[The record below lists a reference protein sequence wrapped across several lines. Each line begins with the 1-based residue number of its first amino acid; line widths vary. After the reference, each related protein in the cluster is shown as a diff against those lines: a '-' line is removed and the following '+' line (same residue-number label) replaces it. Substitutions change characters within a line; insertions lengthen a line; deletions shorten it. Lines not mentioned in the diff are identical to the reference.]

1 MDIEV
6 NNLSFEYIKN
16 NETLKNVSFKFSSGD
31 IIAVLGVNGA
41 GKSTLIKCLGSI
53 YKPKSGQILI
63 GEKNLTSLN
72 SNEKARLISYVPQSI
87 SFPDFSVF
95 DSILIGRKPY
105 INVEPKE
112 EDYKIISN
120 AITSLGLDHLAFK
133 NVNQISGGEKQ
144 KVAIARALVQSS
156 SVILFDEPTSSLDV
170 KNQLEAINLIKRIVK
185 ENNLIAF
192 VVIHDI
198 NLALKLANKFLLLK
212 EGQVFDKGDLSI
224 ITESNLD
231 SLYGV
236 STKIYENN
244 NQKFVIFDN

>member
-6 NNLSFEYIKN
+6 NNLAFEYTKN
-16 NETLKNVSFKFSSGD
+16 NETLKDVSFKFSSGD
-31 IIAVLGVNGA
+31 IVAVLGVNGA

-53 YKPKSGQILI
+53 YKPKGGQII
-63 GEKNLTSLN
+63 IDDKNLSLLKP
-72 SNEKARLISYVPQSI
+72 NEKARLISYVPQNI

-105 INVEPKE
+105 INIEPTKD
-112 EDYKIISN
+112 DYKIISDTIN
-120 AITSLGLDHLAFK
+120 SLGLEHLVFK
-133 NVNQISGGEKQ
+133 NVNEISGGEKQ

-170 KNQLEAINLIKRIVK
+170 KNQLEVINLIKRVVK

-212 EGQVFDKGDLSI
+212 DGQVFNKGDLSI
-224 ITESNLD
+224 ITEPNLD

-236 STKIYENN
+236 STKIYEND
-244 NQKFVIFDN
+244 NQKFVIFNN

>member
-6 NNLSFEYIKN
+6 KNLSFEYTKN
-16 NETLKNVSFKFSSGD
+16 HETLKDVSFKFSSGD
-31 IIAVLGVNGA
+31 VVAILGMNGA
-41 GKSTLIKCLGSI
+41 GKSTLIKCLSSI
-53 YKPKSGQILI
+53 YKPKKGEILI
-63 GEKNLTSLN
+63 GDKSLTSLKA
-72 SNEKARLISYVPQSI
+72 NEKARLISYVPQHI
-87 SFPDFSVF
+87 VFPDFSVF

-105 INVEPKE
+105 INIEPTK
-112 EDYKIISN
+112 EDYKIISDT
-120 AITSLGLDHLAFK
+120 ITSLELDDLAFK

-170 KNQLEAINLIKRIVK
+170 KNQLEVINLIKKIVK
-185 ENNLIAF
+185 EKNLIAF

-212 EGQVFDKGDLSI
+212 NGEVFNQGDLEI

-236 STKIYENN
+236 NTKIYESDNE
-244 NQKFVIFDN
+244 KFVIFKN

>member
-1 MDIEV
+1 MNIEV
-6 NNLSFEYIKN
+6 NNLSFEYSKN
-16 NETLKNVSFKFSSGD
+16 HETLKNVSFNFSSED
-31 IIAVLGVNGA
+31 IVAVLGVNGA

-53 YKPKSGQILI
+53 YKPKNGEILI
-63 GEKNLTSLN
+63 DGQNLSALN
-72 SNEKARLISYVPQSI
+72 ASKRARLISYVPQNI
-87 SFPDFSVF
+87 VFPDFSVF

-105 INVEPKE
+105 INIEPSKD
-112 EDYKIISN
+112 DYKIISDT
-120 AITSLGLDHLAFK
+120 ITSLGLEKLAFK
-133 NVNQISGGEKQ
+133 SVNQISGGEKQ

-170 KNQLEAINLIKRIVK
+170 KNQLEVINLIRQIVK
-185 ENNLIAF
+185 EKNLIAF

-212 EGQVFDKGDLSI
+212 NGQVVDKGDFSI

-236 STKIYENN
+236 STKIFENN
-244 NQKFVIFDN
+244 NNKFVIFNN